1 MCLTAQK
8 TALIVFAHQTP
19 ASFNATAR
27 DVAVQELS
35 DQGYRVLVSDLYA
48 MKFRAEATRDDIKGE
63 LKNPELFQY
72 GDETMFA
79 WMENQLSEDITAE
92 QQKVTEAELII
103 FQFPLYWF
111 SVPAILKGWFDRVL
125 AQGFAFSLEK
135 MYDNG
140 VFKVFSLPSVIL
152 KLTMNEQIRSDKSL
166 CVSEL
171 IRLIS
176 EGSSSVYKSLQ
187 QEVGS
192 EEPGPG
198 EPGPGDG

>member
-1 MCLTAQK
+1 MIIRTGSQK

-140 VFKVFSLPSVIL
+140 VFKTGLDRFRLVWTGSDWFGLNFGLVLDNLYFSF
-152 KLTMNEQIRSDKSL
+152 
-166 CVSEL
+166 
-171 IRLIS
+171 RLIS
-176 EGSSSVYKSLQ
+176 FRPV
-187 QEVGS
+187 V
-192 EEPGPG
+192 
-198 EPGPGDG
+198 D

>member
-1 MCLTAQK
+1 MK

-103 FQFPLYWF
+103 FQVREDKPHLQLWLL
-111 SVPAILKGWFDRVL
+111 SVSLWLFCASLWSLFAYL
-125 AQGFAFSLEK
+125 LNHTFAFSSFGILSVSFMRSPGWFSNSLE
-135 MYDNG
+135 G
-140 VFKVFSLPSVIL
+140 VPEMLRTCWSFCLHSVVHL
-152 KLTMNEQIRSDKSL
+152 DW
-166 CVSEL
+166 V
-171 IRLIS
+171 
-176 EGSSSVYKSLQ
+176 
-187 QEVGS
+187 
-192 EEPGPG
+192 
-198 EPGPGDG
+198 

>member
-1 MCLTAQK
+1 MIIRTGSQK

-103 FQFPLYWF
+103 FQVREDKPHLQLWLL
-111 SVPAILKGWFDRVL
+111 SVSLWLFCASLWSL
-125 AQGFAFSLEK
+125 FA
-135 MYDNG
+135 
-140 VFKVFSLPSVIL
+140 PSPSSPW
-152 KLTMNEQIRSDKSL
+152 SDSPSTAWR
-166 CVSEL
+166 CVWAHCP
-171 IRLIS
+171 
-176 EGSSSVYKSLQ
+176 
-187 QEVGS
+187 VGK
-192 EEPGPG
+192 
-198 EPGPGDG
+198 